1 MIFAKHLLGI
11 NADNASSSAIPDCVQ
26 TLITMHSVPTCEP
39 LPQAL
44 VAQLHEL
51 FEEKIVFNRV
61 MGLKV
66 TALAPE
72 GVSGRIV
79 MRPELIG
86 HYAHQRMHGGVT
98 SAALDAMAGLA
109 IVVAMA
115 ARQPTATLEKLFA
128 KLGTIDLRIDYLRPA
143 IGPHFDL
150 HAQVLRLGS
159 RVANTRMECRGADGE
174 LLATGSGAYIVA

>member
-11 NADNASSSAIPDCVQ
+11 IADNASSSTVWGCVL
-26 TLITMHSVPTCEP
+26 TLINMHPAPSC
-39 LPQAL
+39 ASYSDAFI
-44 VAQLHEL
+44 AQLHEL

-61 MGLKV
+61 LGLKITV
-66 TALAPE
+66 LAPE
-72 GVSGRIV
+72 GVSGRIA

-98 SAALDAMAGLA
+98 SAALDAMAGLSIMA
-109 IVVAMA
+109 VMA
-115 ARQPTATLEKLFA
+115 ARQPGVPLEKLFA

-143 IGPHFDL
+143 IGLHFDL

-159 RVANTRMECRGADGE
+159 RVAHTRMECRGADGE
-174 LLATGSGAYIVA
+174 LLAVGSGAYIVA